1 MLKNLPTTPQEIIAW
16 TWPAIEPY
24 YKDLAA
30 RPLSAANV
38 DGWLADWSSV
48 GERIEEMYARLSVTT
63 SVNTA
68 DKEADA
74 RMNAFLDGIFPN
86 VMAAEQKLKEKLLAS
101 KLEPKGFDIPLRNMR
116 AEADLFRES
125 NLALLADQQKLA
137 IEYDKIYG
145 AQTVKWEGEEITLTR
160 LAMNFQQPDRA
171 RREKAWHL
179 KAERQLSDRKAIND
193 LWQKFMDV
201 RARIA
206 KNADKPSYREYTWMQ
221 KLRFDYGPEDCKS
234 FAAAIEQVV
243 VPAATHIYQKR
254 KQALGL
260 DSLRPW
266 DLVDGW
272 YSRPTPRAPS
282 PVLEPGLTRGNRD
295 YHAGTGTT
303 TSRAGTG
310 TTTPRAGTGTTTPR
324 AGTGTTTPAA
334 GNPQL
339 KPFASIEELKSK
351 TSAIFHQVDPVLGGY
366 FDSMVAEGLT
376 DLDNRKNKA
385 PGAYCTSY
393 TSIRKPFI
401 FVNAVGT
408 HDDVMTTLHESGHSF
423 HVFET
428 AKIPYIHQLAVP
440 MEFAEVA
447 SMGMEL
453 LASPYLTKANGGFY
467 SDAEAA
473 VARIEHL
480 EGMLLF
486 WPFMAAVDSFQ
497 QWVYENQKEGADPA
511 ACDKKWGELW
521 DRFIPGVDYSG
532 LEEVKVTGWHRKLH
546 IHQVPFYYVEY
557 GLAQLGVVQI
567 FGNART
573 DQASAVAAY
582 RKALSLGG
590 MVTLPELFATARA
603 KFAFDAPTVKKAVD
617 LMEGVVR
624 ELESKL

>member
-1 MLKNLPTTPQEIIAW
+1 MIKNLPASPQEIIAW
-16 TWPAIEPY
+16 TWSAIEPH
-24 YKDLAA
+24 YKDLET

-38 DGWLADWSSV
+38 DGWLADWSRV
-48 GERIEEMYARLSVTT
+48 GERIEEMSSRLSVAT

-68 DKEADA
+68 DKEAEA
-74 RMNAFLDGIFPN
+74 RMNAFLDGIFPK

-101 KLEPKGFDIPLRNMR
+101 KLHPKGFDIPLRNMR
-116 AEADLFRES
+116 TEADLFRES
-125 NLALLADQQKLA
+125 NLTLLADQQKLS
-137 IEYDKIYG
+137 IEYDKICG
-145 AQTVKWEGEEITLTR
+145 AQTVKWEGKEITLTH

-193 LWQKFMDV
+193 LWLKFMAV

-206 KNADKPSYREYTWMQ
+206 KNADKPSYREYTWLQ
-221 KLRFDYGPEDCKS
+221 KLRFDYDPDDCKS
-234 FAAAIEQVV
+234 FAAAIEKVV
-243 VPAATHIYQKR
+243 VPAATRIYQKR

-260 DSLRPW
+260 DTLRPW

-272 YSRPTPRAPS
+272 FSRPTP
-282 PVLEPGLTRGNRD
+282 
-295 YHAGTGTT
+295 
-303 TSRAGTG
+303 
-310 TTTPRAGTGTTTPR
+310 
-324 AGTGTTTPAA
+324 AA
-334 GNPQL
+334 GIPQL

-351 TSAIFHQVDPVLGGY
+351 TSAIFHHIDPVLGGY

-423 HVFET
+423 HIFET
-428 AKIPYIHQLAVP
+428 AKLPYIQQLSVP

-453 LASPYLTKANGGFY
+453 LASPYLTRTNGGFY
-467 SDAEAA
+467 LDAEAA
-473 VARIEHL
+473 YARSEHL
-480 EGMLLF
+480 EGMILF
-486 WPFMAAVDSFQ
+486 WPFMAVIDSFQ
-497 QWVYENQKEGADPA
+497 QWVYENPEMGTDPA
-511 ACDKKWGELW
+511 DCDKKWGDLW
-521 DRFIPGVDYSG
+521 DRFIPGVDWTG
-532 LEEVKVTGWHRKLH
+532 LEEFKVTGWHRKPH

-557 GLAQLGVVQI
+557 GLAQLGAVQI

-573 DQASAVAAY
+573 DQVGAVAAY

-590 MVTLPELFATARA
+590 MVTLPELFAAAKA
-603 KFAFDAPTVKKAVD
+603 KFAFDAPTLRKAVD
-617 LMEGVVR
+617 LMQDVVS
-624 ELESKL
+624 ELEKKS

>member
-16 TWPAIEPY
+16 PWPEIESH
-24 YKDLAA
+24 YKELETRA
-30 RPLSAANV
+30 LSAADV
-38 DGWLADWSSV
+38 DAWLADWSSV
-48 GERIEEMYARLSVTT
+48 AERIEEMYARLAVAT
-63 SVNTA
+63 STNTA
-68 DKEADA
+68 DKEADG
-74 RMNAFLDGIFPN
+74 RMNAFLDGIYPR
-86 VMAAEQKLKEKLLAS
+86 VMATEELLKEKLLAS
-101 KLEPKGFDIPLRNMR
+101 KLEPRGFEIPLRNMR
-116 AEADLFRES
+116 AEANLFRSS
-125 NLALLADQQKLA
+125 NLALLADQQKLS

-145 AQTVKWEGEEITLTR
+145 AQTVKWDGEEVTLTR

-179 KAERQLSDRKAIND
+179 KAQRQLSDRKAIND
-193 LWQKFMDV
+193 LWKKFMEV

-206 KNADKPSYREYTWMQ
+206 KNADKPSYREYTWVQ
-221 KLRFDYGPEDCKS
+221 KLRFDYTPEDCKS

-243 VPAATHIYQKR
+243 VPAATRIYQKR
-254 KQALGL
+254 KRALGL
-260 DSLRPW
+260 DTLRPW

-272 YSRPTPRAPS
+272 YSRPA
-282 PVLEPGLTRGNRD
+282 
-295 YHAGTGTT
+295 
-303 TSRAGTG
+303 
-310 TTTPRAGTGTTTPR
+310 
-324 AGTGTTTPAA
+324 PAA
-334 GNPQL
+334 GIPQL
-339 KPFASIEELKSK
+339 KPFTSIEELKSK
-351 TSAIFHQVDPVLGGY
+351 TSAIFHKVDPVLGGY
-366 FDSMVAEGLT
+366 FDTLLAEGLT

-428 AKIPYIHQLAVP
+428 ARIPYIHQLAVP

-467 SDAEAA
+467 SEAEAA
-473 VARIEHL
+473 RARIEHL
-480 EGMLLF
+480 EGMILF

-497 QWVYENQKEGADPA
+497 EWVYENPVKGSDPA
-511 ACDKKWGELW
+511 ACDEKWGELW
-521 DRFIPGVDYSG
+521 DRFIPGVDYTG

-557 GLAQLGVVQI
+557 GLAQLGAVQI

-573 DQASAVAAY
+573 DQADALAAY
-582 RKALSLGG
+582 RKALSMGG
-590 MVTLPELFATARA
+590 MVTLPELFAAAKA
-603 KFAFDAPTVKKAVD
+603 KFAFDVPILEKAVG
-617 LMEGVVR
+617 LMESVVG
-624 ELESKL
+624 ELDKKI